1 MRSGSNGLLR
11 LPRLFLPCH
20 FLLDGRDRLLDRRLL
35 LRGFGDHGCR
45 YDAGLLRKL
54 AQCGADRLRR
64 RRQKSFV
71 SRFLFGCHRLILKP
85 FNGNVQLFLVS
96 FAQDR

>member
-1 MRSGSNGLLR
+1 
-11 LPRLFLPCH
+11 
-20 FLLDGRDRLLDRRLL
+20 
-35 LRGFGDHGCR
+35 
-45 YDAGLLRKL
+45 L